1 MKILVT
7 GSGGLIGSA
16 LVPVLASEGH
26 DVTRLVRSKVRLGE
40 AGIYWDPS
48 TETIDK
54 PSLEGFGA
62 VVHLAGESI
71 AAGRWTAEQK
81 ARIRDS
87 RVKGTRL
94 LAESLA
100 RLARRPAV
108 LLCASALGYYG
119 DRGEEALK
127 ESSPSGSGFLAEVC
141 REWEAA
147 AEPAARSGI
156 RVVNL
161 RMGVV
166 LSPKGGALA
175 AMLLPFR
182 LGVGGRIGDG
192 KQYMSWIAIDDVV
205 GAFSFAL
212 KSEALGGPVNVVAPN
227 PVTNLEFTKTLGR
240 VLGRPTVLPM
250 PAFAARLAFGEMADA
265 LLLASARLEPA
276 KLLATSYAFRFAELE
291 GALRHLLRGA

>member
-1 MKILVT
+1 MKVLIT
-7 GSGGLIGSA
+7 GSSGLIGSA
-16 LVPVLASEGH
+16 LVPLLTSQGQS
-26 DVTRLVRSKVRLGE
+26 VTRLVRSRARLGE
-40 AGIYWDPS
+40 GEISWDPS
-48 TETIDK
+48 AGNIDAG
-54 PSLEGFGA
+54 SLEGFDA
-62 VVHLAGESI
+62 VVHLAGENI

-81 ARIRDS
+81 TRIRDS

-119 DRGEEALK
+119 NRGEEVLQ
-127 ESSPSGSGFLAEVC
+127 ESSASGSGFLAEVC

-147 AEPAARSGI
+147 AEPAAWSGI

-166 LSPKGGALA
+166 LSPEGGALA

-192 KQYMSWIAIDDVV
+192 KQYMSWIAIEDVV
-205 GAFSFAL
+205 GACSFAL
-212 KSEALGGPVNVVAPN
+212 KSEALCGPVNVVAPN

-240 VLGRPTVLPM
+240 VLGRPTVFPM

-276 KLLATSYAFRFAELE
+276 KLLATGFKFRFTALQP
-291 GALRHLLRGA
+291 ALRHILGKE

>member
-7 GSGGLIGSA
+7 GSSGLIGSA
-16 LVPVLASEGH
+16 LVPVLTAEGH
-26 DVTRLVRSKVRLGE
+26 SVTRLVRSKPRPGE

-48 TETIDK
+48 TETIDTS
-54 PSLEGFGA
+54 SLEGFDG
-62 VVHLAGESI
+62 VVHLAGENI

-108 LLCASALGYYG
+108 LLCASAMGYYG
-119 DRGEEALK
+119 SRGEEVLK
-127 ESSPSGSGFLAEVC
+127 ESSPAGSGFLAEVC

-147 AEPAARSGI
+147 AEPAARRGI
-156 RVVNL
+156 RVVSL

-166 LSPKGGALA
+166 LSSKGGALA
-175 AMLLPFR
+175 TMLLPFR
-182 LGVGGRIGDG
+182 LGVGGRVGDG

-212 KSEALGGPVNVVAPN
+212 RSETLRGPVNVVAPN
-227 PVTNLEFTKTLGR
+227 PVTNAEFTKTLGR
-240 VLGRPTVLPM
+240 VLGRPTVFPM
-250 PAFAARLAFGEMADA
+250 PAFAARLAFGEMADG
-265 LLLASARLEPA
+265 LLLASARIEPA
-276 KLLATSYAFRFAELE
+276 KLLVTGYAFRFAELE
-291 GALRHLLRGA
+291 GALRHLLGRA